1 MYHECQNTFCPL
13 HPGSDLHAGFCG
25 EYKEKFALIFI
36 AVERKRMC
44 GDTAGRDTEGRYC
57 REILQRGILRGDTAG
72 GRYCGER

>member
-44 GDTAGRDTEGRYC
+44 GDTAERYC
-57 REILQRGILRGDTAG
+57 GEGYWGGDTAG
-72 GRYCGER
+72 SDNAER